1 MEDDDDRLT
10 DREYEALAGFRKALR
25 EFQAFSSSAAQACG
39 LPTQQHQALLVIRA
53 APKGSVVGVG
63 MIAEE
68 LLIAPHTAAEL
79 VGRLESAGLVSR
91 AVDPRDARRVA
102 LSLRP
107 KARKI
112 LSKLS
117 RAHLEEI
124 RQLVPKLISTL
135 QRISGEEKNSR

>member
-1 MEDDDDRLT
+1 
-10 DREYEALAGFRKALR
+10 
-25 EFQAFSSSAAQACG
+25 

-53 APKGSVVGVG
+53 APKGSVVSVG

-91 AVDPRDARRVA
+91 AVDRTDARRVA
-102 LSLRP
+102 ISLRP
-107 KARKI
+107 KATKI

-117 RAHLEEI
+117 RAHLDEI
-124 RQLVPKLISTL
+124 RQLVPRLISTL
-135 QRISGEEKNSR
+135 QRISGEEKSRR